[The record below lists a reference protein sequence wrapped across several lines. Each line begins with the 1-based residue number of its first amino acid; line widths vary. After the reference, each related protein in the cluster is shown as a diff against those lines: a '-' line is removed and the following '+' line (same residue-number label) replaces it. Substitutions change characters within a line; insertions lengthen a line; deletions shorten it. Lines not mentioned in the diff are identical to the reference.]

1 MEGAEQNNNG
11 NARAQRTL
19 ANWLLFL
26 LVLNLFFNRT
36 NERSSFRKDIVPT
49 VYFANYNGDQESKSE
64 FKEKVSN
71 LTAILKNMPH
81 STHAP
86 RYLNGIYM
94 GRYNHTHETAVT
106 VSPISYF

>member
-49 VYFANYNGDQESKSE
+49 VYFANYNGD
-64 FKEKVSN
+64 
-71 LTAILKNMPH
+71 
-81 STHAP
+81 
-86 RYLNGIYM
+86 
-94 GRYNHTHETAVT
+94 
-106 VSPISYF
+106 